1 MDLAI
6 IWVLFLAWAGI
17 CLFYLIKL
25 AKISRSHR
33 LPLFA
38 APAKYNSTIRGLVRH
53 LYVRLSI
60 ATIIF
65 IITVLVTY
73 FVKSSS
79 PY

>member
-6 IWVLFLAWAGI
+6 IWVLFLAWAGV
-17 CLFYLIKL
+17 CLFYLVRL

-38 APAKYNSTIRGLVRH
+38 ALGKYNNTIRGLVRH
-53 LYVRLSI
+53 LYLRLSI

-65 IITVLVTY
+65 IITVLVAY

-79 PY
+79 PD